1 MGRSLF
7 GEVDNFVEFL
17 ELVSE
22 TYSFIV
28 MPLSVMDF
36 QYVQD
41 LLLDKAG
48 VVVDGEQQPA
58 VEARIKECAKAFGF
72 DSDQVFVSTFVRVI
86 TAGFTA
92 NSSKRWST
100 RRQVSFVISLSSS
113 SLRTRQS

>member
-7 GEVDNFVEFL
+7 LGEADNFVEFL

-22 TYSFIV
+22 TSYSFIV

-48 VVVDGEQQPA
+48 VVVEEQQPA

-72 DSDQVFVSTFVRVI
+72 DSDQVFVAPSFESLQP
-86 TAGFTA
+86 A
-92 NSSKRWST
+92 SPPT
-100 RRQVSFVISLSSS
+100 RRSVGRPDDKFLS
-113 SLRTRQS
+113 